1 MTLEFHLNFPG
12 CTNKNGSRK
21 VWGTFGEILFFV
33 GFVLD
38 VLFLFGRCGEWQ
50 AADNGET
57 PGERTLRLSV
67 LRSVMEFSF
76 PILFGI
82 FV

>member
-1 MTLEFHLNFPG
+1 MFQSVQTKMVQGRFA
-12 CTNKNGSRK
+12 
-21 VWGTFGEILFFV
+21 GTFGEILFFV

-50 AADNGET
+50 VADNGET

-67 LRSVMEFSF
+67 LR
-76 PILFGI
+76 
-82 FV
+82 